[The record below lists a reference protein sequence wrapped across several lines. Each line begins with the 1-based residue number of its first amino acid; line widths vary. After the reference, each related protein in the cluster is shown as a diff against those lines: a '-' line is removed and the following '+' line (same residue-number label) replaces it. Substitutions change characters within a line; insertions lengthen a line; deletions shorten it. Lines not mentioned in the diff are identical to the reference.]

1 MLLAFVALLALN
13 ACGGIKDGDMENP
26 DQPDDPPADPIT
38 AVAEA
43 YGLDL
48 DSTAE
53 QSMSTE
59 LTDSDTL
66 RSIVHDYLQGF
77 TFFSGSE
84 MENLTYDDFK
94 NEIGVDAT
102 NYCCR
107 EEGSSR
113 MNMFTW
119 IASDDATV
127 KFSTFFRDGKL
138 YATGSTNTNID

>member
-1 MLLAFVALLALN
+1 MLLAFVTLLALN
-13 ACGGIKDGDMENP
+13 ACGGVKDGDMENP
-26 DQPDDPPADPIT
+26 DQPDDPPADPIA

-53 QSMSTE
+53 QRMSAD
-59 LTDSDTL
+59 LTDSETL
-66 RSIVHDYLQGF
+66 RSVVHDYLQSF

-107 EEGSSR
+107 EERGNR

-119 IASDDATV
+119 IASDDSTV
-127 KFSTFFRDGKL
+127 KFSTFFLDGKL
-138 YATGSTNTNID
+138 YATGSTNTNPD